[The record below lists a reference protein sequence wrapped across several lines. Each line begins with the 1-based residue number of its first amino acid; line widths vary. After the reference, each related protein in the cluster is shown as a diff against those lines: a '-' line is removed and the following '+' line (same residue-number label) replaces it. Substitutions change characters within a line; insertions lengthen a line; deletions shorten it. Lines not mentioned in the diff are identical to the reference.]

1 MVYGVDANLNFPI
14 ARPQVLVVWA
24 IVLALITI
32 YYQKSLKNSC
42 SHSGFFYGIFLI
54 GAIIILPSIYIT
66 NKVYQS
72 HKGQMILLQDFNSN
86 SYNLPITQVDNI
98 VPDIPNISV
107 TTLPISSMKA
117 RYYVK
122 SNQYD
127 KALTLLEKGKNENPF
142 IYYSEILKSKI
153 YQEKGQLD
161 SAKYYAKKVFMDCL
175 IMPYILQPI

>member
-1 MVYGVDANLNFPI
+1 MLAIFFAYRLIINKKEEIEKKFFIFFLIVSLGVYGVDANLNFPI

-24 IVLALITI
+24 MVLALITI
-32 YYQKSLKNSC
+32 YYQKNLKNS
-42 SHSGFFYGIFLI
+42 SRLHSGLFNGIFFI
-54 GAIIILPSIYIT
+54 GVIIILPSIYIT

-86 SYNLPITQVDNI
+86 SYSLALNQVDNI

-117 RYYVK
+117 RYYVE

-127 KALTLLEKGKNENPF
+127 KALALLEKGKYENPF
-142 IYYSEILKSKI
+142 IY
-153 YQEKGQLD
+153 
-161 SAKYYAKKVFMDCL
+161 
-175 IMPYILQPI
+175 